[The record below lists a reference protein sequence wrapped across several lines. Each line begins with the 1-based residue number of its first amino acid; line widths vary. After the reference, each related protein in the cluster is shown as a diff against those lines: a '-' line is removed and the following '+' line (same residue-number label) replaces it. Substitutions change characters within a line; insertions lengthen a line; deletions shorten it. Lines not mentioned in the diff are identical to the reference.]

1 MGLQRVG
8 YDLVTKQHSSW
19 SGVSFCEQF
28 GEAQITT
35 ITKAFKYKTH
45 ELPSFG
51 KVYVNLMTQLFAI
64 SPWYEF

>member
-1 MGLQRVG
+1 M
-8 YDLVTKQHSSW
+8 
-19 SGVSFCEQF
+19 SFCEQI

-51 KVYVNLMTQLFAI
+51 KVYVNLMTQSFAI